1 MTDMTE
7 KRDLLIELGT
17 EELPPKALKKLIQAF
32 EAGIKQGLDKAELS
46 FDAIR
51 SYAAPRRMAVV
62 VDGLAIRQQD
72 RVVERRGPAIA
83 AAFDDEGNPTKALQ
97 GFARSCGATVD
108 DLEKLETD
116 KGTWLAFKQEQ
127 KGSETASLLVDILQQ
142 SLNDLPIPK
151 RMRWG
156 TLPGEFVRPVHWLVL
171 LFGDDV
177 IPAEL
182 LGVSSGRESRGHR
195 FHHPAKIRIDS
206 AQSYVPQLQTEG
218 HVVVDMAARRAA
230 IHGQVLE
237 LATQLGGQAVLNEE
251 LLDEVTGLV
260 EWPVALSGS
269 FDKRFLELPAEALI
283 SSMEEHQKYFAVRD
297 QAGELLPY
305 FITICNIESRDP
317 AQVIAGNERVILP
330 RLSDAAFFWAT
341 DRKRPLADRQAQLK
355 TIVFQNKL
363 GTVFDKSARVAKLA
377 AVIASEIG
385 GDAALAER
393 AALLAKCDLVT
404 EMVGEFPD
412 LQGIMGRY
420 YARLDGEHNEVAE
433 ALDEQYLPRF
443 SGDKLPQTKTGQAV
457 SLAEKLDTL
466 VGLFGIGQPPTGV
479 KDPFAL
485 RRAALGALR
494 VVIENKLDVDLVSL
508 LEQAQQ
514 GFDGTLTEQDVT
526 SQVMRYLFERLRG
539 YASDQGFKTDVFES
553 VLAVQPS
560 RPLDFMARLYAVAEF
575 RQLEQAEALA
585 AGNKRISNIL
595 RKNDAEGDVA
605 TIDATLLVEPAEQ
618 ALAEKLDTVSS
629 AIAPLLIQ
637 ADYAGVLNILAEMRD
652 TVDGFFEQVM
662 VMADDLAVRNNRLA
676 LLNQTRALF
685 LGVADISCLQE

>member
-1 MTDMTE
+1 MSDMTA

-32 EAGIKQGLDKAELS
+32 EAGIKQGLEKAELS

-83 AAFDDEGNPTKALQ
+83 AAFDDDGNPTKALQ

-127 KGSETASLLVDILQQ
+127 KGAETASLLVDILQQ

-171 LFGDDV
+171 LFGDEV

-206 AQSYVPQLQTEG
+206 AQSYAPQLQTEG

-237 LATQLGGQAVLNEE
+237 LATQLGGQAVLNEN
-251 LLDEVTGLV
+251 LLDEVSGLV

-539 YASDQGFKTDVFES
+539 YASDQGFKIDVFES

-605 TIDATLLVEPAEQ
+605 TIDVTLLVEPAEQ

-662 VMADDLAVRNNRLA
+662 VMTDDLAVRNNRLA

>member
-1 MTDMTE
+1 MSDV
-7 KRDLLIELGT
+7 RDLLIELGT

-32 EAGIKQGLDKAELS
+32 EAGIKQGLEKAKLNFS
-46 FDAIR
+46 AIK

-62 VDGLAIRQQD
+62 VNDLQVRQQD
-72 RVVERRGPAIA
+72 RMVERRGPAVT
-83 AAFDDEGNPTKALQ
+83 AAFDEDGNPTKAVQ
-97 GFARSCGATVD
+97 GFARSCGVEVE
-108 DLEKLETD
+108 DLEKMETD
-116 KGTWLAFKQEQ
+116 KGAWLVFKQQQ
-127 KGSETASLLVDILQQ
+127 KGAETSSLIADILQQ
-142 SLNDLPIPK
+142 SLADLPIPK

-156 TLPGEFVRPVHWLVL
+156 DLPGEFVRPVHWLVL
-171 LFGDDV
+171 LFGEDV
-177 IPAEL
+177 IPVEL
-182 LGVSSGRESRGHR
+182 LGVTSGRESRGHR
-195 FHHPAKIRIDS
+195 FHHPEAIRIQS
-206 AQSYVPQLQTEG
+206 AQTYAPQLETEG
-218 HVVVDMAARRAA
+218 HVLVDMTARREA

-237 LATQLGGQAVLNEE
+237 LATQLGGEAILNED

-269 FDKRFLELPAEALI
+269 FDQRFLELPSEALI

-297 QAGELLPY
+297 KVGNLLPH

-330 RLSDAAFFWAT
+330 RLSDSVFFWET
-341 DRKRPLADRQAQLK
+341 DRKQPLAERQQKLK

-363 GTVFDKSARVAKLA
+363 GSVFDKSARVAKLA

-385 GDAALAER
+385 GDKKLAER

-420 YARLDGEHNEVAE
+420 YARLDGEHDEVCE

-443 SGDKLPQTKTGQAV
+443 SGDALAQTKTGQAV
-457 SLAEKLDTL
+457 SLAEKIDTL

-494 VVIENKLDVDLVSL
+494 IVIENKLDVDLAL
-508 LEQAQQ
+508 LLQQAEK
-514 GFDGTLTEQDVT
+514 GFDDLLSEADVT
-526 SQVMRYLFERLRG
+526 DQVKAYFFDRLRG
-539 YASDQGFKTDVFES
+539 YSLDQGFKADEFES
-553 VLAVQPS
+553 VLAVQPT
-560 RPLDFMARLYAVAEF
+560 RPLDFMRRLDAVAEF

-585 AGNKRISNIL
+585 AGNKRIGNIL
-595 RKNDAEGDVA
+595 RKNDAEGEVGS
-605 TIDATLLVEPAEQ
+605 IDDKLLSEPAEL
-618 ALAEKLDTVSS
+618 ALASKLEAVSDQVK
-629 AIAPLLIQ
+629 PLMAQ
-637 ADYAGVLNILAEMRD
+637 ADYAGVLRTLADMRE
-652 TVDGFFEQVM
+652 TVDGFFDQVM
-662 VMADDLAVRNNRLA
+662 VMADDLDVRHNRLA

-685 LGVADISCLQE
+685 IGVADISCLQE